1 MLVLLVLQ
9 LGFVLAAK
17 IATPPADARVE
28 LDAADIAAR
37 AAPPSAKAP
46 RSVFAKPGRPR
57 VKLPGLL
64 TNAGGL
70 LKSPFAL
77 IATFRGPI
85 GVMLARLRLTAFTS
99 EVGESLRP
107 VIPGWQVACA
117 YGVSWLYVFIDVAVR
132 GAEQWASAPGDP
144 ARLTRLITY
153 TSIFHTVATM
163 LIPAVLIHAA
173 VHGVQHLVR
182 RYAVRRGLLAL
193 FATWLPTFVGI
204 ALIPAMLL
212 FDHPVEMLLDKLF
225 AAVWPVRDEP
235 PPRDEPQ
242 PRDEPHAPRGETSW
256 DRAQSPGGW
265 ERRWESK

>member
-1 MLVLLVLQ
+1 MLVLLMLQ
-9 LGFVLAAK
+9 HGLVLAAK
-17 IATPPADARVE
+17 IAPPPADARVE

-46 RSVFAKPGRPR
+46 RSVFAKPGRPQ

-85 GVMLARLRLTAFTS
+85 GKLLARLRLTAFTS

-117 YGVSWLYVFIDVAVR
+117 YGVSWLYVLIDVAVR

-235 PPRDEPQ
+235 Q

-265 ERRWESK
+265 ERRWEGK

>member
-1 MLVLLVLQ
+1 MRRVALVLQ
-9 LGFVLAAK
+9 LGLVLAAK

-28 LDAADIAAR
+28 LDAPS

-46 RSVFAKPGRPR
+46 RSVFAKSRPR
-57 VKLPGLL
+57 LALPKLL
-64 TNAGGL
+64 TKPANAAGGL

-85 GVMLARLRLTAFTS
+85 GVLLARLRLTAFTS

-144 ARLTRLITY
+144 ARLTRLVAY
-153 TSIFHTVATM
+153 SSIFHTVATM

-225 AAVWPVRDEP
+225 EALWPV
-235 PPRDEPQ
+235 RDEPQ